1 MVTRIEI
8 VDVEARFSQGEKS
21 SKLPVSLQL
30 SFVVGDSLYDPGPHL
45 PMSNVK
51 LNSQS
56 ELIPCLLVVK
66 SEPGDGVLA
75 VPGLQGGQGEARG
88 ELACPVLPPDHL
100 VQLGLAQHQ
109 GGLLGEVDQAGE
121 LGGEV
126 WREEREIIL

>member
-1 MVTRIEI
+1 
-8 VDVEARFSQGEKS
+8 
-21 SKLPVSLQL
+21 
-30 SFVVGDSLYDPGPHL
+30 
-45 PMSNVK
+45 MSNVK

-75 VPGLQGGQGEARG
+75 VPGLQGGQGERCG